1 VRVADPGGEHRH
13 EAPDV
18 IHRRAQTGR
27 HLPGVSRNE
36 RWPRRFGDML
46 LASWCSP
53 TIPSSSGPAAAP
65 GRTEARCASPTS
77 QPHRSPPPTC
87 RGSCPARRRCRPEP
101 RRAQPFAMIRLM
113 PNGTLPPAGTAA
125 LGRRCTQGRC
135 GAGRARCRP
144 ATRLRPPR
152 AGPPPRRRTP
162 HRPRA
167 PRS

>member
-53 TIPSSSGPAAAP
+53 TIPSSSGPA
-65 GRTEARCASPTS
+65 GRTRAYGSAVREPHLTTS
-77 QPHRSPPPTC
+77 QITPAHLPGQLP
-87 RGSCPARRRCRPEP
+87 GS
-101 RRAQPFAMIRLM
+101 
-113 PNGTLPPAGTAA
+113 
-125 LGRRCTQGRC
+125 
-135 GAGRARCRP
+135 
-144 ATRLRPPR
+144 
-152 AGPPPRRRTP
+152 TP
-162 HRPRA
+162 LQA
-167 PRS
+167 